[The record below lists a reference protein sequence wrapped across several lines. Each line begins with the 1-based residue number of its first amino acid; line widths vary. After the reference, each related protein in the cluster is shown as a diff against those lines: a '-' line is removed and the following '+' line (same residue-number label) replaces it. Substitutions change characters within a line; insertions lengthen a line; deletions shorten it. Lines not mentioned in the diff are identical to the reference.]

1 MIVHTILPRVDSKK
15 KLYEH
20 TEEVKEKK
28 IVIPVRQYEG
38 VDEISSPILK
48 KRKKDKGLNL

>member
-1 MIVHTILPRVDSKK
+1 MIIHTILPRVDSKK

-28 IVIPVRQYEG
+28 IVIPVRQFEG
-38 VDEISSPILK
+38 PD
-48 KRKKDKGLNL
+48 